1 MGARNDRAPHE
12 PLKEVPDNLFLKQR
26 KCPGIDAGAEFTED
40 QLSGGLGAGPDP
52 PSLMVLRYEVANKHS
67 GRFRAVPAH
76 TRGHRSHARRR
87 HDETARYPFVTVAL
101 NGRDIDAAMVTTVGR
116 FRYTSRVRNEFSNG
130 ITLLLH

>member
-52 PSLMVLRYEVANKHS
+52 PSLMFLRYEVANKHS
-67 GRFRAVPAH
+67 GRSARFQRIRGAIDH
-76 TRGHRSHARRR
+76 TPGGGTMKQR
-87 HDETARYPFVTVAL
+87 VTRL
-101 NGRDIDAAMVTTVGR
+101 
-116 FRYTSRVRNEFSNG
+116 
-130 ITLLLH
+130 